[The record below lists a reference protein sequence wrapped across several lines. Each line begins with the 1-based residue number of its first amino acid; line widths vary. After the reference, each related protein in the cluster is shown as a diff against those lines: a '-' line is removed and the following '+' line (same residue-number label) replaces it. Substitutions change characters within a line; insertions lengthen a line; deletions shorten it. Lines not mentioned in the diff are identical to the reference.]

1 MIAIDR
7 PMPSSCEE
15 CPCCDDYYRC
25 GASSKKFDE
34 DFEIWER
41 RLPDCPLMD
50 LSKYEGDC
58 K

>member
-25 GASSKKFDE
+25 GASGKKFE
-34 DFEIWER
+34 DFDIWER
-41 RLPDCPLMD
+41 RMQDCPLID
-50 LSKYEGDC
+50 LSAWEDAGK
-58 K
+58 